1 MEKLMATIIPEG
13 EKVKQALR
21 WISQE
26 RESDKGGNLAGLISN
41 AAIRFNLSPME
52 EDFLYSFFR
61 ENAQGGFV
69 TVK

>member
-1 MEKLMATIIPEG
+1 MATIIPEG

-26 RESDKGGNLAGLISN
+26 RESVKGGNLAGLISN
-41 AAIRFNLSPME
+41 ASIRFNLSPME

-61 ENAQGGFV
+61 ENEQRDIATG
-69 TVK
+69 K

>member
-1 MEKLMATIIPEG
+1 MATIIPEG

-26 RESDKGGNLAGLISN
+26 RESEKGGNLAGLISN
-41 AAIRFNLSPME
+41 ASIRFNLSPME

-61 ENAQGGFV
+61 ENEQRDIATG
-69 TVK
+69 K

>member
-1 MEKLMATIIPEG
+1 MATIIPEG

-41 AAIRFNLSPME
+41 ASIRFNLSPIE

-61 ENAQGGFV
+61 NNEQGDFA
-69 TVK
+69 TEK